1 MKNPVYPCLWFNN
14 QAKEAAAYYCSIFEN
29 SKITSENP
37 FVVMF
42 DLNGNTFMALNGRVD
57 FNFTEATSFVVEC
70 ENQAEIDRYWD
81 ALTAE
86 GSESMCGWCKD
97 KYGVSWQIVPA
108 ILGELMSDAERSPR
122 VAQAFMIMKKFD
134 IQALLD
140 A

>member
-1 MKNPVYPCLWFNN
+1 MKNPVYPCLWFDN
-14 QAKEAAAYYCSIFEN
+14 QAKEAAEYYCSIFEN
-29 SKITSENP
+29 TKITSENP
-37 FVVMF
+37 IVVMF
-42 DLNGNTFMALNGRVD
+42 DLNGNKFMALNGGPN
-57 FNFTEATSFVVEC
+57 FNFTEAVSFVVEC
-70 ENQAEIDRYWD
+70 EDQAEIDRYWD

-108 ILGELMSDAERSPR
+108 ILGKLMSDPEKGGR
-122 VAQAFMIMKKFD
+122 VVQAFMKMKKFD